1 MPRPKGKQLWRRIC
15 ITVPD
20 SLLKKVDAV
29 CGKSRSAYIVKAVE
43 AYKPSPAAPDRDD
56 SSLRAYL
63 RKAGGRHFSEL

>member
-1 MPRPKGKQLWRRIC
+1 MPRPKGKTVWRRIC

-20 SLLKKVDAV
+20 SLLRKVDAA

-43 AYKPSPAAPDRDD
+43 AYKPSPADD